1 MADDARARRGQEG
14 SRWYNE
20 RPTGEDISQWFREN
34 VHIEEGLDPAD
45 YVTGIT
51 LIPGEEKSKEVVGY
65 RDNGSPVIEE
75 RINLAYTPY
84 PRVDTRVK
92 YFHDLMAL
100 KADEW
105 VGYIEPIEVP
115 TPKGTHLPP
124 GFFTFRVQ
132 EDNGVTTFI
141 CCSMKVTVY
150 KRGTV
155 KEEHRQINNG
165 RGDITTVT
173 RRTGEVIIDGPP
185 ATKMIGVRKR
195 YADSFSLMK
204 AETGAVGRALGLAGM
219 LVVPGAGVAT
229 AEDMAEVPDIEARPP
244 EPVAEGAAQP
254 QAGPQETGPTDDEL
268 RQEAASI
275 IEEMRLHFPEALEDF
290 RAWAKE
296 RNMGKLSEVTQP
308 ALKGVVRQLERKLDE
323 ARESNPP
330 LQSDPDSSGDAEG
343 S

>member
-1 MADDARARRGQEG
+1 MAERKARKGQEG

-20 RPTGEDISQWFREN
+20 RPSGEDISAWFREN
-34 VHIEEGLDPAD
+34 VHIEDGLDHAD

-65 RDNGSPVIEE
+65 RDNGAPIIEE

-105 VGYIEPIEVP
+105 VGYIEPVEVQ
-115 TPKGTHLPP
+115 TPKGTYLPP

-132 EDNGVTTFI
+132 EDNGITTFI
-141 CCSMKVTVY
+141 CCSMKVTVF

-155 KEEHRQINNG
+155 REEVRQLNNG
-165 RGDITTVT
+165 RGEVSQIT
-173 RRTGEVIIDGPP
+173 RRTGEVVIDGPP

-195 YADSFSLMK
+195 FADSFSLMK

-229 AEDMAEVPDIEARPP
+229 AEDMHEVPEIEARPP
-244 EPVAEGAAQP
+244 QAVPETAAG
-254 QAGPQETGPTDDEL
+254 QAPAVPEAAPTDDEL
-268 RQEAASI
+268 REQAGSI

-290 RAWAKE
+290 KAWAKE
-296 RNMGKLSEVTQP
+296 RKIGKLSEVTQP

-330 LQSDPDSSGDAEG
+330 LEPPADAP
-343 S
+343 

>member
-1 MADDARARRGQEG
+1 MAREPRKGQEG

-20 RPTGEDISQWFREN
+20 RPSGEDISAWFREN

-65 RDNGSPVIEE
+65 RDNGAPVIEE
-75 RINLAYTPY
+75 RVNLAYTPY

-105 VGYIEPIEVP
+105 VGYIEPVEVE
-115 TPKGTHLPP
+115 TPRGTHLPP

-132 EDNGVTTFI
+132 EDNGITTFI

-155 KEEHRQINNG
+155 KEEARQVGNG
-165 RGDITTVT
+165 RGGVQIAT
-173 RRTGEVIIDGPP
+173 RRTGEVVIDGPP

-195 YADSFSLMK
+195 FADSFSLMK

-244 EPVAEGAAQP
+244 EPVAETPQP
-254 QAGPQETGPTDDEL
+254 QAAPKSAAATDDEL
-268 RQEAASI
+268 RQQAASI

-290 RAWAKE
+290 KAWAKE
-296 RNMGKLSEVTQP
+296 RGMGKLSEVTQP

-330 LQSDPDSSGDAEG
+330 LDAEEAASGDDAEG